1 MDHFFS
7 PEYNFPAITP
17 CNLSNPLPPSSSST
31 PPSLDTHRF
40 YNNALSPSVPP
51 PSVPVSPEMESME
64 AVEKILNYKFRNKS
78 LLKEALTHTSCTDH
92 PSYER
97 LEFVGDS
104 AIGLAISNYLYL
116 TYPSLEP
123 HELSLLRA
131 ANVSTEKLARV
142 ALNHGLYRFLRRNA
156 PSLDEKVKEFS
167 DAVGKEDDFSVAHGG
182 LVKAPKVLAD
192 LLESL
197 AGAVYVDI
205 NFDLQRLWVIFRGL
219 LEPIVTLDDLQK
231 QPQPVSMLFMLCHKH
246 KKRIDIKNSKDGN
259 NSIADIYLDDKFLA
273 SGRAENKDIARLI
286 AGKEA
291 LRQLSEVLPVEMVID
306 EDSVQIE
313 FKHAKTKLNE
323 ICLKKKWPKPIYS
336 VEEERSSVKG
346 KRFVCSAKI
355 KIPTEENT
363 LYMKGDEQSK
373 IKKAESSAA
382 YHMITALRKSHY
394 L

>member
-1 MDHFFS
+1 MDHSIS
-7 PEYNFPAITP
+7 PEYNFPAITR
-17 CNLSNPLPPSSSST
+17 CSLSNSLPHRPPSPPPSSA
-31 PPSLDTHRF
+31 DIHRF
-40 YNNALSPSVPP
+40 YNSLSPSA
-51 PSVPVSPEMESME
+51 PSVPVSSEMESME
-64 AVEKILNYKFRNKS
+64 AVEKILNYKFSNKS
-78 LLKEALTHTSCTDH
+78 LLKEAITHTSCTDF

-97 LEFVGDS
+97 LEFIGDS

-123 HELSLLRA
+123 HDLSLLRA

-142 ALNHGLYRFLRRNA
+142 SLNHGLYSFLRRNA

-167 DAVGKEDDFSVAHGG
+167 EAVGKEDDLSVSYGG

-192 LLESL
+192 LFESL
-197 AGAVYVDI
+197 AGAVYVDV

-231 QPQPVSMLFMLCHKH
+231 QPQPVSMLFKLCHKH
-246 KKRIDIKNSKDGN
+246 KKRIDIKNWKDGN
-259 NSIADIYLDDKFLA
+259 VSIAVIYLDDELLA

-286 AGKEA
+286 AAKEA
-291 LRQLSEVLPVEMVID
+291 LRKLSEVFPVEMVID
-306 EDSVQIE
+306 EDSVEIQLT
-313 FKHAKTKLNE
+313 HAKTKLNE

-336 VEEERSSVKG
+336 VEEDRSSVQG

-355 KIPTEENT
+355 KITEEKT

-373 IKKAESSAA
+373 IKKAESSSA
-382 YHMITALRKSHY
+382 YHMIRALRKSHY

>member
-7 PEYNFPAITP
+7 PEYNFPAITR
-17 CNLSNPLPPSSSST
+17 CNLSNPRPNLPPT
-31 PPSLDTHRF
+31 PPPPDIHRF
-40 YNNALSPSVPP
+40 YNALSPSPP
-51 PSVPVSPEMESME
+51 TVPVSPEMESME
-64 AVEKILNYKFRNKS
+64 AVEEILNYKFRNKS
-78 LLKEALTHTSCTDH
+78 LLKEALTHTSCPDH

-156 PSLDEKVKEFS
+156 PSLDEKVKEFTE
-167 DAVGKEDDFSVAHGG
+167 AVGKEDDLSVAHGG

-192 LLESL
+192 VLESL
-197 AGAVYVDI
+197 AGAVYIDV
-205 NFDLQRLWVIFRGL
+205 NFDLERLWVIFRGL
-219 LEPIVTLDDLQK
+219 LEPIVTLDDLEK
-231 QPQPVSMLFMLCHKH
+231 QPQPVSMLFRICHKH
-246 KKRIDIKNSKDGN
+246 KKRINIRYRKDGSS
-259 NSIADIYLDDKFLA
+259 SIADIYIDDEFLA

-286 AGKEA
+286 AAKEA
-291 LRQLSEVLPVEMVID
+291 LRKLSEVMPVEMVID
-306 EDSVQIE
+306 EDSIGIE
-313 FKHAKTKLNE
+313 LKHAKTKLNE

-336 VEEERSSVKG
+336 VEEERSLVQG
-346 KRFVCSAKI
+346 KLFVCSAKI
-355 KIPTEENT
+355 KIPTEGNT

-373 IKKAESSAA
+373 IKKAECSAA